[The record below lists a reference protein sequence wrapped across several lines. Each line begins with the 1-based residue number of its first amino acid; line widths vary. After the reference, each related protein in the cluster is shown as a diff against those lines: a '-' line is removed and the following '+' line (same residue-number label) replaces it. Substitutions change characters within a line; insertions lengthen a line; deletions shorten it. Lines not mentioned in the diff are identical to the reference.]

1 MALGELISKRD
12 ALCSYEQKVHARIAV
27 AKNDG
32 DAELTQLLQDYAML
46 LTAMISEAEAQIA
59 AYEDEE

>member
-12 ALCSYEQKVHARIAV
+12 ALCSYEQKVHARIAM

-32 DAELTQLLQDYAML
+32 DSELLQLLQDYAML
-46 LTAMISEAEAQIA
+46 LAAMISEAEAKIA
-59 AYEDEE
+59 VCEDEE

>member
-27 AKNDG
+27 AKHDG
-32 DAELTQLLQDYAML
+32 DAELTQLLQDSAML
-46 LTAMISEAEAQIA
+46 LTAISEAEAQIA